1 MCRSEG
7 AGALTLSFV
16 ISHQP
21 QIFRPMLIFGTTR
34 NRSIDLDPRSFLGG
48 KEQVFAT
55 FQNVAFFLIRN
66 RQAALA
72 TGSYTS
78 LKPGISLQ
86 IMQPFTSNL
95 ATGLPKTKPRNID
108 FRPNTQGSLA
118 WLVAGRNMLGG
129 GSLWY
134 WTDCN
139 HTNFVRGCPFSSTG
153 CPGQLLDRSSVISGE
168 LQAGE
173 NSICLSLTWVLLG
186 PPRRPPW
193 NAFVHFRFSYS
204 IDVLHLH
211 SLSAVTQGIYLGDRD
226 LARSHG
232 PISRLTLTETIR
244 KRLKILTGTGGAVCK
259 GATPSVEQPG

>member
-1 MCRSEG
+1 MTFPLSSSMCLSEG
-7 AGALTLSFV
+7 AGALTLSYV
-16 ISHQP
+16 ILHQP

-34 NRSIDLDPRSFLGG
+34 NRSIDIGLMTFFGG
-48 KEQVFAT
+48 KEQLLAIV
-55 FQNVAFFLIRN
+55 QNVAFFLIRN

-139 HTNFVRGCPFSSTG
+139 HTNFVRGCPFSCTG
-153 CPGQLLDRSSVISGE
+153 SEWLGQLPRQLTDRSSVISGE

-173 NSICLSLTWVLLG
+173 NNIHMFKL
-186 PPRRPPW
+186 
-193 NAFVHFRFSYS
+193 FIF
-204 IDVLHLH
+204 D
-211 SLSAVTQGIYLGDRD
+211 LSALMTPQKATLESFRTLSCFVFYRRLAPTFSVCFYSRYL
-226 LARSHG
+226 
-232 PISRLTLTETIR
+232 SRWSR
-244 KRLKILTGTGGAVCK
+244 PRLI
-259 GATPSVEQPG
+259 PRPNI